1 MRSIIFLLASFL
13 AFCLGSC
20 SVVEGIFK
28 AGMVWGIILVVGF
41 IALIIFLIAESRR
54 RKKIVR
60 LMRIRTPTRRGLFI
74 CYNPGKSF
82 QSFTHSRRIVD
93 DIEYFPY
100 WINLD
105 FSNDFRRKHFK

>member
-41 IALIIFLIAESRR
+41 IALIIFLIAKVSGG
-54 RKKIVR
+54 RK
-60 LMRIRTPTRRGLFI
+60 
-74 CYNPGKSF
+74 
-82 QSFTHSRRIVD
+82 
-93 DIEYFPY
+93 
-100 WINLD
+100 
-105 FSNDFRRKHFK
+105 